1 MQDPEAALMALRLA
15 KSGGATDA
23 VSIVR
28 TTDWRMIRFS
38 NNGVTASKVTR
49 ETSLS
54 IFMAI
59 EGRKSSFTTTDL
71 SRRSVD
77 DLVRNAMNM
86 AKISPPSEVYA
97 PLPVGPFKYRRELM
111 SVGDARLMSEKLP
124 DAVKAA
130 IEAAISE
137 GAQRVAGSL
146 IAERTSKVIR
156 TTGGAKGTYAS
167 TSYDLSVRA
176 FADPEATGQFAQV
189 ATRFRDLDPEN
200 VGRQAGEIA
209 KKAMNPK
216 PAEPGRYDAVLG
228 PMTVADLMEEVALA
242 ASAYGVEAGLS
253 FLTDSLGKKVASALF
268 SINDDPTDERAPGS
282 APFDEEGLPTFAK
295 PIIEDGIL
303 KTYLHNSLT
312 AKMMGAK
319 STANAG
325 LVRPVAF
332 NLKIRAGDK
341 SVEDLVSMVDNGIYI
356 TNNWYLRYQNT
367 RNGDFSTILR
377 DGLFKVE
384 DGEIAGP
391 IRGLRL
397 SDNMLRL
404 LGNIGAVGAERHW
417 IKWWEVDIPTLTP
430 AMLINRVN
438 FTSPTL

>member
-1 MQDPEAALMALRLA
+1 MIDHEAALMALRLA
-15 KSGGATDA
+15 KGGGANDA

-54 IFMAI
+54 SFMAVG
-59 EGRKSSFTTTDL
+59 GRRSSFTTTDL
-71 SRRSVD
+71 SRRSVE
-77 DLVRNAMNM
+77 DLVRNALKM
-86 AKISPPSEVYA
+86 AKASSPSEVYA
-97 PLPVGPFKYRRELM
+97 PLPKGPFRYRRELM
-111 SVGDARLMSEKLP
+111 NVGDARVMGEKLP
-124 DAVKAA
+124 DAVKGA

-156 TTGGAKGTYAS
+156 TTGGIIGTHAS
-167 TSYDLSVRA
+167 TGYDLSVRA

-189 ATRFRDLDPEN
+189 TTRYMDLDPEG
-200 VGRQAGEIA
+200 VGRKAGETA
-209 KKAMNPK
+209 QKAMNPK
-216 PAEPGRYDAVLG
+216 PVNPGRYDAIMG

-242 ASAYGVEAGLS
+242 SSAYNVEAGLS
-253 FLTDSLGKKVASALF
+253 FLMDDLGKKVASELL
-268 SINDDPTDERAPGS
+268 SIYDDPTDECAPGS
-282 APFDEEGLPTFAK
+282 APFDEEGLPTYEK
-295 PIIEDGIL
+295 PIIEEGIL

-312 AKMMGAK
+312 AKRMGVK

-325 LVRPVAF
+325 LMRPVAY
-332 NLKIRAGDK
+332 NLKIGAGDK
-341 SVEDLVSMVDNGIYI
+341 SVEDLVSMVDDGIYI

-391 IRGLRL
+391 IKGLRL
-397 SDNMLRL
+397 SDNMLQL
-404 LGNIGAVGAERHW
+404 LGNIRAVGAERHW
-417 IKWWEVDIPTLTP
+417 VKWWEVETPTLAP
-430 AMLINRVN
+430 AMLINEVN
-438 FTSPTL
+438 FTSPTS

>member
-1 MQDPEAALMALRLA
+1 MDDHEAALMALRLA
-15 KSGGATDA
+15 KGGGATDA

-54 IFMAI
+54 SFMAMG
-59 EGRKSSFTTTDL
+59 GRRSSFTTTDL
-71 SRRSVD
+71 SRRSVE
-77 DLVRNAMNM
+77 DLVRNALNM
-86 AKISPPSEVYA
+86 AKSSQSGAYA
-97 PLPVGPFKYRRELM
+97 PLPRGPFKYRRELL
-111 SVGDARLMSEKLP
+111 SIGDAKVLSEKLP
-124 DAVKAA
+124 DVVKVA

-146 IAERTSKVIR
+146 IAERISKAIR
-156 TTGGAKGTYAS
+156 TTGGVKGTHAS

-176 FADPEATGQFAQV
+176 FADPEATGQFAKV
-189 ATRFRDLDPEN
+189 TTRYRDLDPED
-200 VGRQAGEIA
+200 VGRKAGEIA
-209 KKAMNPK
+209 KKAMNPRPIK
-216 PAEPGRYDAVLG
+216 PGRYDAVMG

-242 ASAYGVEAGLS
+242 SSAYNVEAGLS
-253 FLTDSLGKKVASALF
+253 FLTENLGKKVASSLF
-268 SINDDPTDERAPGS
+268 SIDDDPTDEHAPGS
-282 APFDEEGLPTFAK
+282 APFDEEGLPTYEK
-295 PIIEDGIL
+295 PIIEEGIL

-312 AKMMGAK
+312 AKKMGAR

-325 LVRPVAF
+325 IVRPVAY
-332 NLKIRAGDK
+332 NLKIGAGDK
-341 SVEDLVSMVDNGIYI
+341 SVEDLVSMVDDGIYI

-384 DGEIAGP
+384 HGEIVGP

-397 SDNMLRL
+397 SDNMSRL
-404 LGNIGAVGAERHW
+404 LGNISAVGAERHW
-417 IKWWEVDIPTLTP
+417 IKWWEVDTPTLAP
-430 AMLINRVN
+430 AMLINGVN
-438 FTSPTL
+438 FTSPTS